1 MKTTLLQRLSGLGVL
16 TLALAACNND
26 PLPMAPHGS
35 APELAAAT
43 AATTT
48 FTVAFGARGTI
59 IADRAV
65 EVTVDLNCPRGYQ
78 VVEGTIHVT
87 QRNNSAFGQIPA
99 PTCDGTARRYKV
111 KVVVHDP
118 RYSFRAGSAFAS
130 AYVEIVPTTGKVS
143 VRSASANRWITL
155 VR

>member
-1 MKTTLLQRLSGLGVL
+1 
-16 TLALAACNND
+16 
-26 PLPMAPHGS
+26 MAPHGG
-35 APELAAAT
+35 APELAATT

-48 FTVAFGARGTI
+48 FTVTLGARGTI
-59 IADRAV
+59 IANRAV

-87 QRNNSAFGQIPA
+87 QRDNGAFGQIPA
-99 PTCDGTARRYKV
+99 PTCDGTVRRYKV
-111 KVVVHDP
+111 KVVVHDA

-130 AYVEIVPTTGKVS
+130 AYVEIVRTGSVS
-143 VRSASANRWITL
+143 GVSATAGRWITL